1 MEPILELIK
10 VGLGRADKLPYC
22 DDWHG
27 LMIMSLQQGVPGITF
42 DAIQAK
48 FKEDAGII
56 LMHDNDLQTAVL
68 MEWYGIVNQISR
80 RYEVNKKTT
89 EKLGRFYA
97 KHGIQMMLLKGYG
110 LSLNYPDPRRRP
122 SGDIDIYLFGEWKK
136 ADAALT
142 AWFKSSKS
150 QEFKIDNSHHHHS
163 VFHIENQMVENH
175 YDFINVHS
183 HKSNKAIEEHFK
195 RLANERGEEIM
206 ENVFLPSP
214 LLEAEFTARHA
225 ASHFASGEMTIRQL
239 LDWLLLVEKKT
250 SLIDWREFW
259 KDVRWMGMEKFVVA
273 LIDIGVD
280 HLGFDKDIFHIPTD
294 VLSDKNLSE
303 RMVKDILYPVF
314 NQTAPRGL
322 IKYIGWMIKRWWANR
337 WRHEIVYSDSL
348 FNTFITQVC
357 SHVMKPT
364 TLYKK

>member
-10 VGLGRADKLPYC
+10 VGLGKADRLPYC
-22 DDWHG
+22 DDWHS
-27 LMIMSLQQGVPGITF
+27 LMVMSLQQGVPGITF

-97 KHGIQMMLLKGYG
+97 KHGIPMMLLKGYG
-110 LSLNYPDPRRRP
+110 LSLNYPNPRRRP

-136 ADAALT
+136 ADKLLAKEAHV
-142 AWFKSSKS
+142 
-150 QEFKIDNSHHHHS
+150 KIDNSHHHHS
-163 VFHIENQMVENH
+163 VFRIERQMVENH
-175 YDFINVHS
+175 YDFVNVHS
-183 HKSNKAIEEHFK
+183 HRSNRAIEEHFK
-195 RLANERGEEIM
+195 ELAKDRGEEIM
-206 ENVFLPSP
+206 KNVFLPSP
-214 LLEAEFTARHA
+214 LLEVEFTARHA

-239 LDWLLLVEKKT
+239 LDWLLLAEKKT
-250 SLIDWREFW
+250 ELINWDKFW
-259 KDVRWMGMEKFVVA
+259 HDMRWMGMEKFVVA
-273 LIDIGVD
+273 LIDIGID
-280 HLGFDKDIFHIPTD
+280 HLGFDKDIFHIPAD
-294 VLSDKNLSE
+294 VLSDKALSE

-314 NQTAPRGL
+314 NQTAPRGF
-322 IKYIGWMIKRWWANR
+322 IQYIGWMIKRWWANR

-348 FNTFITQVC
+348 FNTFIMQVC